1 MNKPAIFVVDDDT
14 DSVATIQQELHR
26 RYAADYQI
34 VCGCSAPNALD
45 ELKALKESGTEVAI
59 LLAACW
65 LPGMSGAEFLMR
77 ANRLHPGARRGLL
90 INWGDPSASQP
101 IMHAVAMGMID
112 DYCPKPWTSPDEGF
126 HRFITRFLEQWASDH
141 RPKFEMVR
149 IIGEQWSPR
158 SHELRDLLDR
168 NRIPYGFYEVSS
180 AEGQTLLAGCQDSG
194 ETLPVA
200 VLFNGQSL
208 VNPSNTELAKAL
220 DVNTIYDLEGLP
232 EGDTVDVAIIGA
244 GPAGLSAAVY
254 GASEGLRTVVVE
266 REAIGGQAGMSS
278 RIRNYLGF
286 PTGIPGGELAAR
298 AYQQAWLFGADFTF
312 TQQAVRLET
321 RGDER
326 VLFLSDG
333 SEIVSRTVILA
344 TGVSYRRLN
353 IPGLDKLGGAGVF
366 YGAAA
371 SETVAA
377 KGQEVFVVGG
387 ANSAGQTA
395 VYMEKHA
402 RRVTLLVRGPS
413 LADSMSEYLIQ
424 EIAACPNIDVRLNTE
439 ISDGGGE
446 HRLEYLVLQN
456 RLTGETETV
465 PAAALFVLIGATPHT
480 DWLPPQVQRDPQG
493 YIITGQDLIRDG
505 QFPAGWSLH
514 RTPLLF
520 ETSMPGV
527 FAVGDVR
534 HRSVKRVA
542 SAVGEGSIAIQL
554 IHQYLSG

>member
-1 MNKPAIFVVDDDT
+1 
-14 DSVATIQQELHR
+14 
-26 RYAADYQI
+26 
-34 VCGCSAPNALD
+34 
-45 ELKALKESGTEVAI
+45 
-59 LLAACW
+59 
-65 LPGMSGAEFLMR
+65 
-77 ANRLHPGARRGLL
+77 
-90 INWGDPSASQP
+90 
-101 IMHAVAMGMID
+101 
-112 DYCPKPWTSPDEGF
+112 
-126 HRFITRFLEQWASDH
+126 
-141 RPKFEMVR
+141 
-149 IIGEQWSPR
+149 
-158 SHELRDLLDR
+158 
-168 NRIPYGFYEVSS
+168 
-180 AEGQTLLAGCQDSG
+180 
-194 ETLPVA
+194 
-200 VLFNGQSL
+200 
-208 VNPSNTELAKAL
+208 
-220 DVNTIYDLEGLP
+220 
-232 EGDTVDVAIIGA
+232 
-244 GPAGLSAAVY
+244 
-254 GASEGLRTVVVE
+254 VVE

-312 TQQAVRLET
+312 TQQAVRLEA

-333 SEIVSRTVILA
+333 SEIISRTVILA

-353 IPGLDKLGGAGVF
+353 IPGLDKLVGAGVF

-371 SETVAA
+371 SETVAM
-377 KGQEVFVVGG
+377 KGQEVFVLGG
-387 ANSAGQTA
+387 ANSAGQAA

-402 RRVTLLVRGPS
+402 RRVTLLVRGSS

-446 HRLEYLVLQN
+446 NRLEYLVLQN
-456 RLTGETETV
+456 RLTGKTETV

-493 YIITGQDLIRDG
+493 YIITGQDLMRDG
-505 QFPAGWSLH
+505 QPPAGWSLQ
-514 RTPLLF
+514 RAPVLF

>member
-1 MNKPAIFVVDDDT
+1 MSKPAIFVVDDDT
-14 DSVATIQQELHR
+14 NSAENIQRELHK
-26 RYAADYQI
+26 RYAADYQV
-34 VCGCSAPNALD
+34 VCGCSAPNALHQL
-45 ELKALKESGTEVAI
+45 EALKETGTEVAI

-65 LPGMSGAEFLMR
+65 LPEMSGAEFLMR

-90 INWGDPSASQP
+90 INWGDQSASQP
-101 IMHAVAMGMID
+101 ILHAVAMGMVD

-126 HRFITRFLEQWASDH
+126 HRFITRFLEQWAREH

-149 IIGEQWSPR
+149 VIGEQWSPR

-180 AEGQTLLAGCQDSG
+180 AAGQSLLAECQNPDGS
-194 ETLPVA
+194 LPVA
-200 VLFNGQSL
+200 VLFNGQTL
-208 VNPSNTELAKAL
+208 VNPSNTDLARAL
-220 DVNTIYDLEGLP
+220 DVNSVYDLGVLP
-232 EGDTVDVAIIGA
+232 EGHAVDVAIIGA

-326 VLFLSDG
+326 VVTLSDG

-344 TGVSYRRLN
+344 MGVSYRRLN
-353 IPGLDKLGGAGVF
+353 ISGLDKLVGAGVF

-371 SETVAA
+371 SEAVAM
-377 KGQEVFVVGG
+377 KDQEVFVVGG
-387 ANSAGQTA
+387 ANSAGQAA
-395 VYMEKHA
+395 VYLEKHA
-402 RRVTLLVRGPS
+402 KRVTLLVRGSS

-424 EIAACPNIDVRLNTE
+424 EIAACPTIDVRLNTE
-439 ISDGGGE
+439 ICNGGGE

-465 PAAALFVLIGATPHT
+465 RAAALFVLVGATPHT
-480 DWLPPQVQRDPQG
+480 DWLPPQVQRDPRG
-493 YIITGQDLIRDG
+493 YIITGQDLMRDN
-505 QFPAGWSLH
+505 QPPAGWSLQ
-514 RTPLLF
+514 RSPLLF

-554 IHQYLSG
+554 IHQYLSH